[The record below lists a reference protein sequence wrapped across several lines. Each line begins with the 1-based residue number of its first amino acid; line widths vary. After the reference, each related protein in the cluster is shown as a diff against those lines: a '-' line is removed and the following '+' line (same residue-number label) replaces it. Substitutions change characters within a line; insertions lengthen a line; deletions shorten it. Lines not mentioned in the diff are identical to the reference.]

1 MRIFKR
7 RGEDLI
13 DPQLTGVRFDQV
25 KSKSKF
31 KKFIF
36 LQKRIPSQMINLH
49 QRFECFFNLKQLYTY
64 IWVGCKIES

>member
-36 LQKRIPSQMINLH
+36 LQKRIPSQMIH
-49 QRFECFFNLKQLYTY
+49 FTS
-64 IWVGCKIES
+64 KI

>member
-31 KKFIF
+31 KNSYFYKKEF
-36 LQKRIPSQMINLH
+36 LAR
-49 QRFECFFNLKQLYTY
+49 
-64 IWVGCKIES
+64 